1 MAPRP
6 DHRPVRSY
14 EEDLE
19 LSRRCGSGDPA
30 AQRAFVDRFAVLVH
44 SLCARSGIVGPDRED
59 VAQQVLLDAFR
70 ALPRYRGTSRLST
83 WIYSLA
89 LRRVAD
95 HFRSPQRRDVPSGWP
110 GDDSF
115 PPPQSTP
122 VLAPDEQAV
131 RRDEDQR
138 VKRALA
144 VWRSPSGPFSW
155 ATIWGRCQFRR
166 FRARWRFRRGPSRR
180 ASIGDVRCCANNW
193 ARGDLRSIS
202 RSLVRRRRPRGA
214 TWSGSGTDRH
224 GRAHVR
230 L

>member
-1 MAPRP
+1 L
-6 DHRPVRSY
+6 VRSY

-19 LSRRCGSGDPA
+19 LARRCGNGDA
-30 AQRAFVDRFAVLVH
+30 DAQRAFVDRYGVLVH
-44 SLCARSGIVGPDRED
+44 SLCARSGIVGPDQED

-70 ALPRYRGTSRLST
+70 ALPRYRGMSRLST

-115 PPPQSTP
+115 PSPQSTP

-144 VWRSPSGPFSW
+144 RVAEPE
-155 ATIWGRCQFRR
+155 
-166 FRARWRFRRGPSRR
+166 RAVLLGYYLGEMSV
-180 ASIGDVRCCANNW
+180 SE
-193 ARGDLRSIS
+193 IS
-202 RSLVRRRRPRGA
+202 RTLEIPEGTVKTRLHRGRQMLRKELG
-214 TWSGSGTDRH
+214 TW
-224 GRAHVR
+224 
-230 L
+230 

>member
-6 DHRPVRSY
+6 DPSPVRNH

-19 LSRRCGSGDPA
+19 LARRCGNGDA
-30 AQRAFVDRFAVLVH
+30 DAQRAFVDRFGVLVH
-44 SLCARSGIVGPDRED
+44 SICARSGIVGPDGED
-59 VAQQVLLDAFR
+59 VSQQVLLDAFR

-95 HFRSPQRRDVPSGWP
+95 HFRSPQRRDVPSGSP

-122 VLAPDEQAV
+122 GALAPDEQAV
-131 RRDEDQR
+131 RRDEDR
-138 VKRALA
+138 HVSRALA
-144 VWRSPSGPFSW
+144 RVGDPERSVLLAYYLGEMSV
-155 ATIWGRCQFRR
+155 AE
-166 FRARWRFRRGPSRR
+166 
-180 ASIGDVRCCANNW
+180 
-193 ARGDLRSIS
+193 IS
-202 RSLVRRRRPRGA
+202 RTLGMPEGTVKTRLHRGRQLLRKEL
-214 TWSGSGTDRH
+214 GT
-224 GRAHVR
+224 

>member
-1 MAPRP
+1 MAPRRDP
-6 DHRPVRSY
+6 PTARSPARSN

-19 LSRRCGSGDPA
+19 LARRCGSGDPA

-44 SLCARSGIVGPDRED
+44 SICARSGIVGPDRED

-95 HFRSPQRRDVPSGWP
+95 HFRSPQRREVPSGWP

-115 PPPQSTP
+115 PPPQSTAGD
-122 VLAPDEQAV
+122 LAPDEQAV

-138 VKRALA
+138 VNRALA
-144 VWRSPSGPFSW
+144 RVAEPE
-155 ATIWGRCQFRR
+155 
-166 FRARWRFRRGPSRR
+166 RAVLLAYYLGEMS
-180 ASIGDVRCCANNW
+180 VTE
-193 ARGDLRSIS
+193 IS
-202 RSLVRRRRPRGA
+202 RTLEIPEGTVKTRLHRGRQMLRKELG
-214 TWSGSGTDRH
+214 TW
-224 GRAHVR
+224 
-230 L
+230 